1 MKVEFKFRDSELTS
15 PAKVDHNIYD
25 PNLETAESLDVL
37 NGHLDH
43 NNIDFVED
51 QALPLN
57 SIRRGALFRGKMV
70 GSTLNADYYKKLN
83 SFKDGGDWH
92 DFTDQSSEKIQ
103 PIPGSGIEFYTPTS
117 GTVLLTWQVSYSSD
131 LDVKSTKDDLD
142 YSTESST
149 IQYKMETAFSVGTA
163 VGQDKKIRASRG
175 FLTLMSATGDE
186 MNLSE
191 IGFRQY
197 FPQSIEGELSLDPRR
212 ILGMGRIWSGHYM
225 FEATEQTWHRYGVG
239 VFSTVNMAR
248 MRIRNFKYLF
258 FPNATATINS

>member
-1 MKVEFKFRDSELTS
+1 MKLEFKFRDSQLTS

-43 NNIDFVED
+43 DNIDFVED

-83 SFKDGGDWH
+83 NFKQEGDWE
-92 DFTDQSSEKIQ
+92 DFTDESSESIQ

-131 LDVKSTKDDLD
+131 LDVKMSKDDLE
-142 YSTESST
+142 YSTEAS
-149 IQYKMETAFSVGTA
+149 IIPYQPYGFGGEYV
-163 VGQDKKIRASRG
+163 VGQDPKIRASRG

-197 FPQSIEGELSLDPRR
+197 FPQSILGDLSLDPQRY
-212 ILGMGRIWSGHYM
+212 LGMGRIWSGHYM

-239 VFSTVNMAR
+239 VFSTANMAR

-258 FPNATATINS
+258 FPNATATINP